1 MNAKEVTIIIPLEQA
16 ESIRDGL
23 ADVLCWHRGFKAA
36 SKDMDDDTDPM
47 GVWALRD
54 IRIALGDAISRV
66 IDSGEGKEE

>member
-1 MNAKEVTIIIPLEQA
+1 MTEKEVILSFSLKQA
-16 ESIRDGL
+16 EKIRDGL

-54 IRIALGDAISRV
+54 MSIELRRSINIALGD
-66 IDSGEGKEE
+66 KE